1 MKTIS
6 NLSTIGDFIRW
17 ASTEFAKHK
26 VFLGHGSDNYWD
38 VAVFLVL
45 GLLKQPWNSD
55 KAIFH
60 CHVTDEEKEL
70 LVTHI
75 DLRIRKQIPVAYLL
89 GEAWFCGL
97 PFKVNTHTLIPR
109 SPIGELIERGYE
121 PWLAMEPDRILD
133 LCTGSGCIGI
143 ATALAFP
150 FSEVDISD
158 ISADALAVARDNVA
172 TYELEDRVT
181 LFQSDVFDGIPAE
194 RQYDL
199 IVSNPPYVD
208 ANDFDSM
215 PAEYQHEPKLG
226 LVSGPDGL
234 DICRKILKEA
244 ASRLTE
250 NGLLIVEIGNSAETF
265 EQLWPGSGVS
275 WIEFE
280 QGGHGVFALTKQDI
294 MAGPWQ

>member
-6 NLSTIGDFIRW
+6 NLSTIGDYIRW
-17 ASTEFAKHK
+17 ASTEFAKNQ

-38 VAVFLVL
+38 EAVFLVL
-45 GLLKQPWNSD
+45 GLLKQPWDSD

-60 CHVTDEEKEL
+60 CNLTDEEKEH
-70 LVTHI
+70 LVTQI

-97 PFKVNTHTLIPR
+97 PFKVNNHTLIPR

-121 PWLAMEPDRILD
+121 PWLAGEPERILD

-150 FSEVDISD
+150 YAEVDLSD
-158 ISADALAVARDNVA
+158 ISIEALAVARENVQR
-172 TYELEDRVT
+172 YELDDRVT
-181 LFQSDVFDGIPAE
+181 LWESDVFDGIPAE

-208 ANDFDSM
+208 ANDFATM
-215 PAEYQHEPKLG
+215 PVEYQHEPKLG
-226 LVSGPDGL
+226 LVSGDDGL
-234 DICRKILKEA
+234 DICRRILKQA
-244 ASRLTE
+244 ANRLTD

-265 EQLWPGSGVS
+265 EQLFPGSGVS

-280 QGGHGVFALTKQDI
+280 QGGHGVFALTKSQIVD
-294 MAGPWQ
+294 GPW